1 MKSVNVHEAKTNL
14 SSLLSEIE
22 KGSSFLICRNGV
34 PVADLV
40 PHRKKSRTK
49 AHPTL
54 GKIKIN
60 YDPTE
65 DLTQEEW
72 GDVD

>member
-1 MKSVNVHEAKTNL
+1 MKALNVHEAKTNL

-22 KGSSFLICRNGV
+22 KGNSFLICRNGV

-40 PHRKKSRTK
+40 PHKKKNRTK
-49 AHPTL
+49 PHPKL
-54 GKIKIN
+54 GKIRIR

-65 DLTQEEW
+65 VLAPEEW
-72 GDVD
+72 GDVE